1 MINKI
6 IDNVHGFEIFDE
18 LLVFVSEKMRY
29 KVSDNIFYENESG
42 QDYAIMMAINISFK
56 LYGL

>member
-1 MINKI
+1 MKKNI
-6 IDNVHGFEIFDE
+6 IDNVHFEIFDE
-18 LLVFVSEKMRY
+18 LLVFASEKMRY

-42 QDYAIMMAINISFK
+42 QDYAIMMKINISFK